1 MHTSTHDHTLT
12 DMYEIYTVMP
22 VKPKEE
28 VTGYH
33 GTQSIKTQLREVG
46 SVGNKLPFTGMQQQP
61 FREEAGTEEYLD
73 GRQQR

>member
-22 VKPKEE
+22 KEE
-28 VTGYH
+28 VTGH
-33 GTQSIKTQLREVG
+33 QGTQSIKTQLGEVG